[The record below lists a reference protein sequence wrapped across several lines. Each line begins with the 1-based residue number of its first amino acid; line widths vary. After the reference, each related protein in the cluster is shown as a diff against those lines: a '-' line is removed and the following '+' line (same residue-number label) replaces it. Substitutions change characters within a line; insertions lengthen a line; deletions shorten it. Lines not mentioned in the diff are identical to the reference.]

1 MAIITILDHTAATDA
16 GAIVGQQRIDGP
28 TALPIAFSVLVDDS
42 AIDQTHAYG
51 LYATIVDG
59 ASTWQNP
66 TGEPVITG
74 GPTSGIA
81 LSLTALPATAPAKID
96 GTIAPPAGT
105 RFGPAAVTLAALI
118 KLETGTLVARQVRPL
133 TNPADLAFSIG
144 YDPALIDP
152 SATYVVKGGIID
164 GASMWQNRAGV
175 TVIQGGKATSSISL
189 PVAAVDTLLP
199 VASPF
204 PTPIPS
210 QTPSPS
216 TAPSAAPSAAPSG
229 APSAAPSGSSAP
241 DEPLRPLPRPR
252 RRPPRRRRRPRRRRP
267 DASSDA
273 GTDGDAC
280 SDTQSHAGPDV
291 AAVRDPVHR
300 GVPDADPRLGQ
311 RHAHVSRAVPAD
323 RGRVCRRR
331 ARARIPAGDRELH
344 RRVVDRPRRERRPGR
359 VRPRP
364 R

>member
-1 MAIITILDHTAATDA
+1 MATTAAAATTTITGTLTSSETIALKPGAVAIITILDHTAATDA

-28 TALPIAFSVLVDDS
+28 TAMPIAFSVLVDDS
-42 AIDQTHAYG
+42 AIDKTHAYG

-59 ASTWQNP
+59 ASTWQNA

-81 LSLTALPATAPAKID
+81 LALTALPATPPAKID

-105 RFGPAAVTLAALI
+105 RFGPAAVALTALI
-118 KLETGTLVARQVRPL
+118 KLETGTMVARQVRPL

-144 YDPALIDP
+144 FDPALIDP
-152 SATYVVKGGIID
+152 GATYVVKGGIVD

-204 PTPIPS
+204 PTPVPS

-216 TAPSAAPSAAPSG
+216 TAPSAAPSGAPVGSPERQLRTDRRSDRCSDGGADRRADADAAPTATP
-229 APSAAPSGSSAP
+229 APTPAPTP
-241 DEPLRPLPRPR
+241 VRPRPPRQRLLRRRVPRRHRRRRRPRARPPRRPR
-252 RRPPRRRRRPRRRRP
+252 RRPPIRSAARSRI
-267 DASSDA
+267 ASRTS
-273 GTDGDAC
+273 
-280 SDTQSHAGPDV
+280 
-291 AAVRDPVHR
+291 
-300 GVPDADPRLGQ
+300 
-311 RHAHVSRAVPAD
+311 
-323 RGRVCRRR
+323 
-331 ARARIPAGDRELH
+331 
-344 RRVVDRPRRERRPGR
+344 
-359 VRPRP
+359 
-364 R
+364 